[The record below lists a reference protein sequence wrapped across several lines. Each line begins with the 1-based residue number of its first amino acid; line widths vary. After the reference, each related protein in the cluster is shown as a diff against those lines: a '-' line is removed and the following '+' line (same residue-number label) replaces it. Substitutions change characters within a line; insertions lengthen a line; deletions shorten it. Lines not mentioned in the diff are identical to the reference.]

1 MGELA
6 YTADLKSAG
15 ETEGV
20 RDPPAAPTQRRPPC
34 GVRRCALSGLGGLE
48 GNGRPW
54 PAKTHP
60 VNGFFLPRAG
70 PATAPV
76 AGGVPPAAPRGRKVR
91 LAPALFLHW
100 QKKRHPPAPLLPLIR
115 EKARSAR
122 LLGCKRPP
130 NGSLSLPPFPGRGQG
145 GVVLYRGRG
154 DSKGTAGLGPAFPK
168 KRRRRRRATLCHCC
182 VMDGKGLAPG
192 FRGIGEREPF
202 FAKGKAAFCLE
213 RRPPAWK

>member
-1 MGELA
+1 MASRKNGPPSRTAWSQSPLGSGAFFVLA
-6 YTADLKSAG
+6 EKAPSA
-15 ETEGV
+15 
-20 RDPPAAPTQRRPPC
+20 RSLAPTYPRKGPLGSPARLQAPSQRLAVATTFSRV
-34 GVRRCALSGLGGLE
+34 GARRRCALSRQGGLE

-91 LAPALFLHW
+91 LAPALFLYW

-130 NGSLSLPPFPGRGQG
+130 NGSLSLPPFRGWGQG

-154 DSKGTAGLGPAFPK
+154 DSKGTAGLG
-168 KRRRRRRATLCHCC
+168 
-182 VMDGKGLAPG
+182 
-192 FRGIGEREPF
+192 
-202 FAKGKAAFCLE
+202 
-213 RRPPAWK
+213 